1 MTNSINLIETS
12 ADFKPDSLNISLG
25 NAKQIVIGRAPG
37 FGYLVH
43 ISATTP
49 KDMNTALVD
58 FSGIRGV
65 VLVTQLAIQTQ

>member
-1 MTNSINLIETS
+1 MTNSIILIETS
-12 ADFKPDSLNISLG
+12 ADFKAESLNISLG
-25 NAKQIVIGRAPG
+25 NAKHLVIGRAPG

-49 KDMNTALVD
+49 KDLNTALTD

-65 VLVTQLAIQTQ
+65 VLVSQLAIQAK